1 MKHLLLLFVL
11 IFTRDIVFSKDVPNV
26 PIAHCTDKIGILQK
40 ATIDSLNLKLQQLQR
55 ETGTHFLVYIDDS
68 LFGENLEEY
77 VDRLFNTWELGEKN
91 KNNGVLF
98 AIFIKDRAFR
108 ISVGY
113 GLEGYLPDLKLNRL
127 QEELLIP
134 ELKNGNYDA
143 GVSKLA
149 LAIINQLNGAEARAY
164 EKALRLQISDPDN
177 ILDEKTKKELF
188 YSEHETYFG
197 LNNEYI
203 YTFYHIQKKGS
214 GSELNSIIDVQWDEI
229 QREYPEKKL
238 KILYAYSAKDHCYA
252 IRTSEK
258 LTNWINQPLFGS
270 CDNFKND
277 TYLQTKINYSS
288 YEYIFAGINYIVYKD
303 LQRNQYISYHPIIYY
318 LGSPFFEDYFMFYT
332 PAITMSLFI
341 LFVYASIILPL
352 TNLFIL
358 FFLYKDSKKSKRA
371 FVGWTLLNIIV
382 PVIGLILQ
390 FRILYK
396 LLKILKKKGD
406 YLKYIKAAESLGI
419 AGHIKEFNKSS
430 GSSTYSSSRSS
441 GSSYSSKSY
450 SSSSSSYSGYSGG
463 GGGRTG
469 GGGSS
474 GRW

>member
-1 MKHLLLLFVL
+1 MKRILLL
-11 IFTRDIVFSKDVPNV
+11 VFLLTCVISYSKEIPNV
-26 PIAHCTDKIGILQK
+26 PTAHCTDKVGVLQK
-40 ATIDSLNLKLQQLQR
+40 ATIDSLNLKLQQLQL

-68 LFGENLEEY
+68 LYGENLEEY
-77 VDRLFNTWELGEKN
+77 VDKLFNTWELGEKD

-98 AIFIKDRAFR
+98 AIFIKDRSFR

-127 QEELLIP
+127 QEERLIP
-134 ELKNGNYDA
+134 EFKNGNYDA
-143 GVSKLA
+143 GVSKLT
-149 LAIINQLNGAEARAY
+149 LAIINQLNGEEARAY
-164 EKALRLQISDPDN
+164 ETALKLQVSDPEN

-203 YTFYHIQKKGS
+203 YTFYHIQNNGS
-214 GSELNSIIDVQWDEI
+214 GSELNSIIDIQWNEI
-229 QREYPEKKL
+229 QNEYPEKKI

-252 IRTSEK
+252 IRISEK
-258 LTNWINQPLFGS
+258 LTNWVNQPLFGS

-277 TYLQTKINYSS
+277 EYLQTRINESS
-288 YEYIFAGINYIVYKD
+288 YIYVFAGIDYLVNKD
-303 LQRNQYISYHPIIYY
+303 LRRNQYISYHPIIYY

-332 PAITMSLFI
+332 SAITMSLFI
-341 LFVYASIILPL
+341 LFIYCSIILPL

-358 FFLYKDSKKSKRA
+358 FFLYKESKNSKRA

-382 PVIGLILQ
+382 PIIGLILQ

-396 LLKILKKKGD
+396 LIKILKKKGD
-406 YLKYIKAAESLGI
+406 YLKYIKTAESLGVT
-419 AGHIKEFNKSS
+419 GHIKEFNKSS
-430 GSSTYSSSRSS
+430 GSSTYSSSGSS
-441 GSSYSSKSY
+441 RSSYSSKSY

-474 GRW
+474 GKW